1 MEREDYISKIRVIYD
16 FKFIEFIKKLRRD
29 NDLSGLSLDS
39 IEIVLPVQ
47 EKLREYIVNNQ
58 HLFELQCG
66 KINYGTESHP
76 DFFAIMICVIIPNL
90 EEYSNFNEILHES
103 KKGLW
108 DMQLFSSATQEE
120 GFEAYAGI
128 GFKCACNHICS
139 PENLFIIN
147 NIHSKQNILIG
158 CDCSEKTGFI
168 EPEVIKNIKKESE
181 HNPIYKKAIE
191 NTKRNNE
198 LKHKEKICTELQ
210 KLRETKESIINDYI
224 YCGGNSGEDLDYFN
238 KNSNGLNIDELCDVD
253 KCDKCDTC
261 NQKISNILLLSNKN
275 DDCLRICKKC
285 CDYFG
290 KMPKKSQRICED
302 CGSEHRNRSDNYCN
316 ECRQKTYCNEC
327 KKKDICNT
335 NGHCKDCVEKYI
347 FCKDCKYIKVL
358 SQGWR
363 CNQCYSKLKKC
374 RCGKP
379 ITNPKYTSCFGC
391 KR

>member
-1 MEREDYISKIRVIYD
+1 MDITTASKIRVIYN
-16 FKFIEFIKKLRRD
+16 FKFIEFIKKLKRE
-29 NDLSGLSLDS
+29 NDLLGLSFDS

-66 KINYGTESHP
+66 KMNYSFESHP
-76 DFFAIMICVIIPNL
+76 DFFAIMICIIIPNL

-108 DMQLFSSATQEE
+108 NLSLYSSENQEDYN
-120 GFEAYAGI
+120 GNS
-128 GFKCACNHICS
+128 FKCACNHICS
-139 PENLFIIN
+139 PENLFIIHN
-147 NIHSKQNILIG
+147 LQSKQNILIG

-181 HNPIYKKAIE
+181 NNPIYKKAIE
-191 NTKRNNE
+191 NTKRKNE
-198 LKHKEKICTELQ
+198 LIHKEKICTELK

-238 KNSNGLNIDELCDVD
+238 KNSNGLNIVELCDV
-253 KCDKCDTC
+253 DKCDTC

-275 DDCLRICKKC
+275 DECLRICKKC
-285 CDYFG
+285 CDFFG
-290 KMPKKSQRICED
+290 KMPKKSQGICED

-316 ECRQKTYCNEC
+316 ECRQKMYCIKC
-327 KKKDICNT
+327 RKKDICDT

-347 FCKDCKYIKVL
+347 FCKDCKYNTVTQKGYL
-358 SQGWR
+358 CSP
-363 CNQCYSKLKKC
+363 CYTKLKKC
-374 RCGKP
+374 RCGKL
-379 ITNPKYTSCFGC
+379 IRNPKYRSCFDC